1 MDREEKI
8 RIFLSQVS
16 EAKGAVGIIFS
27 PGKHIASYV
36 PGITLDIHRWGC
48 GVRANAPELHELATG
63 LMQGGGNDVGT
74 GLTQR
79 IPTFFTTPRKAPA
92 AYHNLEL
99 RQARPQ
105 SQAEITGLGQATR
118 R

>member
-8 RIFLSQVS
+8 RIFLSQVT
-16 EAKGAVGIIFS
+16 EAKGAIGITLS

-36 PGITLDIHRWGC
+36 PGITLYIHRWGG
-48 GVRANAPELHELATG
+48 GVRTDAPELHELATG

-79 IPTFFTTPRKAPA
+79 IPTCFSTPRKAPA

-105 SQAEITGLGQATR
+105 PQAEIAGLGQATR